1 MMGGCDYGLRK
12 IMEANWRGR
21 ATRPL
26 PQIFECP
33 KCSARM
39 PFSRAELAQI
49 DASGFESYRLSCRAC
64 AVPLAGVVD
73 PYDETLLLSELKE

>member
-26 PQIFECP
+26 PQIFV
-33 KCSARM
+33 SARM

-49 DASGFESYRLSCRAC
+49 DGSGFESYRLSCRAC